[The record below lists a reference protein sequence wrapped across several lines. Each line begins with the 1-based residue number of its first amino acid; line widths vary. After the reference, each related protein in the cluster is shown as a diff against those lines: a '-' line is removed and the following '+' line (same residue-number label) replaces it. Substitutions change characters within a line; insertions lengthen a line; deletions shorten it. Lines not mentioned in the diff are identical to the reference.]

1 MTLELKK
8 RIITSII
15 LISFFYLMFIYEF
28 ILLIGLLIFGAIV
41 WIEFTSL
48 MEKIIKLKEITF
60 SMIKFIFQ
68 FLCLVYLLIFCVIFW
83 KSFSIEINK
92 VFYFY
97 ILSISIVTDIGGLI
111 FGKFFKGKK
120 LTKISPNKT
129 ISGLIGSFVFSLIL
143 MILFNIF
150 SSNTYDYISLLILT
164 LLVSFLSQIG
174 DLFISYIKRNAKV
187 KDTGDLLPGHGGFLD
202 RFDGILF
209 GFPFGFY
216 ISKLLN
222 LI

>member
-8 RIITSII
+8 RIITSVI
-15 LISFFYLMFIYEF
+15 LLSFFFVMFIYKF
-28 ILLIGLLIFGAIV
+28 VLLIGLLIFGSIL
-41 WIEFTSL
+41 WIEFTAL
-48 MEKIIKLKEITF
+48 MEKIIKLKKLTF
-60 SMIKFIFQ
+60 LMIRFIFQ

-92 VFYFY
+92 VFYLF
-97 ILSISIVTDIGGLI
+97 ILGISIVTDIGGLI
-111 FGKFFKGKK
+111 FGKFFKGRK
-120 LTKISPNKT
+120 LTKISPKKT
-129 ISGLIGSFVFSLIL
+129 ISGSIGSFIFSLIL
-143 MILFNIF
+143 MIVFNIF
-150 SSNTYDYISLLILT
+150 SPNSYDYMSLLFLT

-222 LI
+222 LV